1 MERIV
6 FLPQPFAAM
15 AVSNLLPVVPLEVRP
30 DENRNRFLVYATKL
44 VNNREIPVEWTM
56 EASNHMVYGN
66 IPEADRLPFNAI
78 VGYVEVCCHPCS
90 DRSIWTARHGVPM
103 YRVVKSRV
111 FSYPLHVLKSA
122 FESNFFGQIL
132 GTIPVY
138 DVHAPYKPEAH
149 GDELVLPVNAKL
161 FRRAS
166 LGGELTL
173 DLSDDLACQV
183 LDKCS
188 NLRRILLLTL
198 TCGIHR
204 LRFKFQGQIAVVLN
218 GNAEPVLY
226 PSVLQSCGRDTRKQ
240 LILSLGSTLM

>member
-15 AVSNLLPVVPLEVRP
+15 AVSNLLPVVPLEVRT
-30 DENRNRFLVYATKL
+30 DENRNRFLVYATKS
-44 VNNREIPVEWTM
+44 VENQEVPIEWVM
-56 EASNHMVYGN
+56 EAYNHMVYGN
-66 IPEADRLPFNAI
+66 IPETDRVPINAI
-78 VGYVEVCCHPCS
+78 VGYVEVCCHPCP
-90 DRSIWTARHGVPM
+90 DRSIWTARYRIPM

-111 FSYPLHVLKSA
+111 FAYPLHVLRSA
-122 FESNFFGQIL
+122 LESNFIGQIL

-138 DVHAPYKPEAH
+138 DVHAPCMPETKC
-149 GDELVLPVNAKL
+149 DELVLPVNTKL

-173 DLSDDLACQV
+173 DLSDELACQV
-183 LDKCS
+183 LDK
-188 NLRRILLLTL
+188 NGVLRRFLLLTL

-204 LRFKFQGQIAVVLN
+204 LRFKFQGEIAVVLN

-226 PSVLQSCGRDTRKQ
+226 PSVLQSCGRDIRKQ
-240 LILSLGSTLM
+240 LILSLVSTLM

>member
-15 AVSNLLPVVPLEVRP
+15 AVSNLLPVVPLEVRS
-30 DENRNRFLVYATKL
+30 DENRNRFLVYATKP
-44 VNNREIPVEWTM
+44 VNIREIPVEWTM

-66 IPEADRLPFNAI
+66 IPEADRLPLNAI

-90 DRSIWTARHGVPM
+90 DHSIWTARHRIPM

-111 FSYPLHVLKSA
+111 FAYPLHVLRSA
-122 FESNFFGQIL
+122 LESNFFGQIL

-138 DVHAPYKPEAH
+138 DLHAPYKPEAH

-166 LGGELTL
+166 LGGDVTL
-173 DLSDDLACQV
+173 DMNGELACQM
-183 LDKCS
+183 LNKRGE
-188 NLRRILLLTL
+188 LRRFMRLTL
-198 TCGIHR
+198 TCGIYR
-204 LRFKFQGQIAVVLN
+204 IRFKFQGRVSIVIN
-218 GNAEPVLY
+218 ESDEPVLY
-226 PSVLQSCGRDTRKQ
+226 PSVLQSCGRDIRKQ